1 MPARIAGGAEVGA
14 DPLFQ
19 VARFSHVED
28 ASFVSPHQVN
38 TRRSREVVGSGDI
51 DHGYFLL
58 KVHEIT
64 IGTQDYKVKAEDL
77 KHIFRAEFK
86 GVSIIIKRLAV
97 QMGVKCC
104 NDPEGPLNK
113 PFIVDKPEL

>member
-1 MPARIAGGAEVGA
+1 VKIT
-14 DPLFQ
+14 
-19 VARFSHVED
+19 S
-28 ASFVSPHQVN
+28 
-38 TRRSREVVGSGDI
+38 GSS
-51 DHGYFLL
+51 YYKF
-58 KVHEIT
+58 KV
-64 IGTQDYKVKAEDL
+64 EDL
-77 KHIFRAEFK
+77 KHIFPAEFK